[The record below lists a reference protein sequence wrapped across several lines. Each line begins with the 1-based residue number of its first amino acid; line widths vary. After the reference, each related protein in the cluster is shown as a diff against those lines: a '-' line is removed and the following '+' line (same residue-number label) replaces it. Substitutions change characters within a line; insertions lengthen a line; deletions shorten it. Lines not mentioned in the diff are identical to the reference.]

1 MALFQCYSVAHIST
15 LALICYH
22 RIHNKHVQAY
32 LKGDDIALIKRLIQ
46 LHIMISRQ
54 KREDSKI
61 AAILEE
67 DEIEEDEN
75 VSSDRETAYYK
86 YEEPSVDDVE
96 REVICSQ

>member
-1 MALFQCYSVAHIST
+1 M
-15 LALICYH
+15 
-22 RIHNKHVQAY
+22 QAY